1 MVQASDISSILS
13 SLASL
18 LVGGGVDEETVR
30 RLTPDLTT
38 WVESF
43 ASRLDVVEANLAD
56 RTQRCDELPF
66 KNYYYLAFLAHVQHT
81 GCSSLGG

>member
-1 MVQASDISSILS
+1 MVQANDISSILS

-43 ASRLDVVEANLAD
+43 ASRLDVVETNLAD

-66 KNYYYLAFLAHVQHT
+66 KNYYYLAVLAHVQHT

>member
-1 MVQASDISSILS
+1 MVQANDISSILS

-38 WVESF
+38 WLESF